1 VPATPASINLLH
13 DARSL
18 VARHRWLAQKQGLHF
33 NIFDILGLTSN
44 EVRCHS
50 AFLASML
57 DPDGPHGQG
66 DLFLRLFLKEICE
79 LGHPSSP
86 VGSEFPATMPWRVLV
101 ESRFSLAA
109 TATESAL
116 TGRIDLLLEC
126 GDRWIIIENKI
137 YADDQPLQL
146 ERYERY
152 ARKRNKTSTLIYLT
166 LEGGEPDSATLGAM
180 PNDRVIPISYRILI
194 DSWLDEC
201 IKATALVPAIRE
213 SLAQYQRLVRRLSGG
228 GLGRELT
235 MEIAD
240 QLMTPSHL
248 EAAMEIERALVEAK
262 TRVQFAFWSE
272 LREQLESRFTLGPS
286 QFKSAFAPT
295 RERIRTYYNSPR
307 PKGKQFGLSMPLETS
322 DTGRTMGM
330 LITVDNNL
338 YFAVAAI
345 DGDGWTG
352 LTPKETSWVEATLG
366 RAGVAHDRDAGM
378 VWFPCSAR
386 LPFKN
391 FGPEC
396 VKLADEQDRRQRI
409 HEIVDEVARLLP
421 VLKSRVGATD

>member
-1 VPATPASINLLH
+1 MPATPASINLLH
-13 DARSL
+13 DVRSL
-18 VARHRWLAQKQGLHF
+18 VARHRWLAQKQGLQF
-33 NIFDILGLTSN
+33 NVFDILGLTSN

-79 LGHPSSP
+79 LGHPSLPSDP
-86 VGSEFPATMPWRVLV
+86 EFPATSPWRVLV
-101 ESRFSLAA
+101 ESRFSLAP

-152 ARKRNKTSTLIYLT
+152 ARKRNKASTLIYLT
-166 LEGGEPDSATLGAM
+166 LEGGEPDAATLGTM
-180 PNDRVIPISYRILI
+180 SKDRVIPIGYGILI

-201 IKATALVPAIRE
+201 IKAAALVPAIRE

-240 QLMTPSHL
+240 QLMTPSYL

-286 QFKSAFAPT
+286 QFMNAFAPS
-295 RERIRTYYNSPR
+295 RDKIRTYSLQGPQMSR
-307 PKGKQFGLSMPLETS
+307 QFGLSLPIETS
-322 DTGRTMGM
+322 VSGRTIA
-330 LITVDNNL
+330 LLLTVYNNV
-338 YFAVAAI
+338 YFAVAAVE
-345 DGDGWTG
+345 DDGWAA
-352 LTPKETSWVEATLG
+352 LTSTEKAWVEAALEHAGTVPKREAG
-366 RAGVAHDRDAGM
+366 R
-378 VWFPCSAR
+378 VWFPSSTR
-386 LPFKN
+386 LPFKD

-396 VKLADEQDRRQRI
+396 VKLADEQARRQRI
-409 HEIVDEVARLLP
+409 DEIVDEAARLLP
-421 VLKSRVGATD
+421 ILKNSVGATD